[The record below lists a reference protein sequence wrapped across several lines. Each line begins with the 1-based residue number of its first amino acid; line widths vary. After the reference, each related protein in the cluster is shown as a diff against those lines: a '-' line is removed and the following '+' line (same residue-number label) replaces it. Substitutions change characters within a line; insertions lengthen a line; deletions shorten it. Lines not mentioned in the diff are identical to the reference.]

1 LALALFDDPAWDA
14 LVPERPLRYWRLLEI
29 NQPGATALT
38 NSPLRADERIVHYL
52 KGANYL
58 DDRLT
63 SLLSPLYLDSEPG
76 DELAELPASQE
87 QAVELL
93 LRYWRQTP
101 SQSRLPVAQ
110 LPGPD
115 VPSKHLVAHQA
126 AARLGRQLCRLTAEM
141 LPANY
146 AEAETLARLWQRESL
161 LLPLAL
167 YLDAQDVESNSPQ
180 MAQVQHF
187 LARSDGLLLLGV
199 REALPHFERS
209 TFAVDVSRPTPS
221 EQQAAWSAALG
232 EQRAQTA
239 RVLAGQFNL
248 NLADIRRLARLAPAG
263 GQDEKTTA
271 GTSADDTQL
280 LWDLCRDQ
288 DRPRL
293 DALAQRLELKATWAD
308 LVLPEAETNLLKQIA
323 AQVRQRGAVY
333 DEWGFRAKMNRGM
346 GISALFAG
354 DSGTG
359 RPYVKNCVNWQA
371 ARQRVWRPC

>member
-1 LALALFDDPAWDA
+1 MNEPMNDLQAWQECNARYLADGVAWVRHRLESVVQNQLPSVQPARSENAGPGVFAWSTDKFIALPAAATSGSTGSQPSFPANAEPCEPPSALEQLSERFGLSRFEQQVLLLCAAVELHTSIAGLCAAAQNDSQRAYPTFALALALFDDPAWDA

-167 YLDAQDVESNSPQ
+167 
-180 MAQVQHF
+180 
-187 LARSDGLLLLGV
+187 
-199 REALPHFERS
+199 
-209 TFAVDVSRPTPS
+209 
-221 EQQAAWSAALG
+221 
-232 EQRAQTA
+232 
-239 RVLAGQFNL
+239 
-248 NLADIRRLARLAPAG
+248 
-263 GQDEKTTA
+263 
-271 GTSADDTQL
+271 
-280 LWDLCRDQ
+280 
-288 DRPRL
+288 
-293 DALAQRLELKATWAD
+293 
-308 LVLPEAETNLLKQIA
+308 
-323 AQVRQRGAVY
+323 
-333 DEWGFRAKMNRGM
+333 
-346 GISALFAG
+346 
-354 DSGTG
+354 
-359 RPYVKNCVNWQA
+359 
-371 ARQRVWRPC
+371 